1 MTFPV
6 SIDETTSYGRPP
18 GLPAGTVP
26 LGVLVP
32 GEGALMGVLA
42 GFGAGA
48 TGWRRVVSAGWAV
61 AGRRPG

>member
-1 MTFPV
+1 MTF
-6 SIDETTSYGRPP
+6 SITNSKIAGYGRPP

-32 GEGALMGVLA
+32 GEGALAGVFTGL
-42 GFGAGA
+42 GRGA

-61 AGRRPG
+61 AGRKPG